1 MEKVKFITYPDETE
15 ETFYIIA
22 DTRVNATNYL
32 LVADEDS
39 DEALSF
45 ILRDTAKDTDSESR
59 YEIVEDETEL
69 AAVAAVFRELLDDY
83 DIE

>member
-69 AAVAAVFRELLDDY
+69 SAVAAVFRELLDDY

>member
-32 LVADEDS
+32 LVADADS

-69 AAVAAVFRELLDDY
+69 SAVAAVFRELLDDY